1 MLVIQ
6 VFENIGLMFPR
17 EMSLW
22 HFSIVKEES
31 GKIPVKFGR
40 KLMSNSLDN
49 ADIESVVVLGGW
61 VAESGGVKSFLC
73 WGFDNFS
80 SPKQKT

>member
-1 MLVIQ
+1 
-6 VFENIGLMFPR
+6 
-17 EMSLW
+17 
-22 HFSIVKEES
+22 
-31 GKIPVKFGR
+31 
-40 KLMSNSLDN
+40 MSNSLDN